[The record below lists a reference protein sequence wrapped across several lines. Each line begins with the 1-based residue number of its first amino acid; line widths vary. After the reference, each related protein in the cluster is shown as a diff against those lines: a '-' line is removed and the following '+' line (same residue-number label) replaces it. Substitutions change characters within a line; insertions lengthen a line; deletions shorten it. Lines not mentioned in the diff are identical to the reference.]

1 MNNTQTYEKKR
12 KRKIFLSILMILFV
26 GIILTA
32 STYAWFTANQ
42 TVTVQTIDVNVA
54 AQNGLQ
60 ISTDGTSWSVYSSI
74 PLESSEELLLEVLI
88 V

>member
-1 MNNTQTYEKKR
+1 MSSRDREEIMNNTQNYESKR

-60 ISTDGTSWSVYSSI
+60 ISFF
-74 PLESSEELLLEVLI
+74 
-88 V
+88 